1 MERNIPMEERNLLIE
16 EGIPASLWQPI
27 QAADKEF
34 DEIRRPSMTYW
45 QDAWRR
51 FKENKTALVSLAVI
65 LLIAGSA
72 IFVPMLTQNSYF
84 EQNLD
89 LTNLPPSAEHWFGT
103 DNLGRDLFVRVL
115 IGARVSLAVAFVAML
130 VNFFIGV
137 LYGGISGYLG
147 GRTDII
153 MMRIVDTIDTIPLV
167 LYAILIMV
175 VFSESRGFLNIIIAL
190 GSVYWVN
197 MARIVRGQILA
208 LKEQEFVLAAKVL
221 GASTFRI
228 LIKHLIPNAMGTIIV
243 TLTMF
248 IPTAIF
254 TEAFLSFLGL
264 GVSPPM
270 TSWGALANDAVD
282 ALRSYPYQLFFPAA
296 AISVTMLAFNLLGDG
311 LRDSLDP
318 RLRK

>member
-1 MERNIPMEERNLLIE
+1 MIENISKE
-16 EGIPASLWQPI
+16 LWQPL
-27 QAADKEF
+27 QEADK
-34 DEIRRPSMTYW
+34 DADKIQRPSMTYW
-45 QDAWRR
+45 EDAWRR
-51 FKENKTALVSLAVI
+51 FKENKTAVISLVVI
-65 LLIAGSA
+65 ILITGAA
-72 IFVPMLTQNSYF
+72 IFVPMVIQNNYF
-84 EQNLD
+84 QQDLD
-89 LTNLPPSAEHWFGT
+89 LTNLPPSAAHWFGT

-197 MARIVRGQILA
+197 MARIVRGQILS
-208 LKEQEFVLAAKVL
+208 LKEQEFILAAKAL

-228 LIKHLIPNAMGTIIV
+228 LVKHLIPNAMGTIIV